1 MGHWS
6 GEMEFEFQEG
16 DGSFVPAGKTVNFIK
31 NHLGRSEVDEAVRLY
46 QSCKDDFGEE
56 LLADAK
62 GRGSAYIK
70 NLGQMFMKA
79 RDFKR
84 AGQCLMAAGD
94 HENAAKLFEQSYQF
108 KEAAELYAAGQL
120 FDRAAAVYERASM
133 FEQALAMYLKISDF
147 AHASECLVKMSRPFE
162 AGQLLIK
169 AGNQKGAIEILRR
182 IPAHDEKF
190 IESRLILG
198 ELASVHGY
206 KQLALK
212 FYLEAANLVG
222 VNERSVEM
230 FYRAGLLA
238 AELGLLDHA
247 RKLYKIVLATFPDYK
262 DAADRLARAA
272 AGEVPSAGAAGAIP
286 AMPTT
291 APQGVSGAA
300 AAKGDDVEPEGGLV
314 EVMKDFEYLKKLP
327 LFAELSLEEMKKLY
341 GLCDEATFSPGD
353 VLIEQGKTGRALYIV
368 RGGLIDI
375 LRSDGFAESLLAE
388 LGKGAYVG
396 EMSLLEEAPTSAK
409 VVAKNEVSA
418 FRIDR
423 QKFQH
428 LLEADDR
435 LAVKIFREFSR
446 ELSARLREA
455 NRKLGSGA

>member
-16 DGSFVPAGKTVNFIK
+16 DEGGNFVPAGKTINFIK
-31 NHLGRSEVDEAVRLY
+31 NHLGRGEIDEAVRLY

-56 LLADAK
+56 LLADAR

-84 AGQCLMAAGD
+84 AGLCLMAAGD

-120 FDRAAAVYERASM
+120 YDKAAAVYARASM
-133 FEQALAMYLKISDF
+133 FEQALNMYLKLSDY
-147 AHASECLVKMSRPFE
+147 ANASECLIKMSRPFE
-162 AGQLLIK
+162 AGQLLVK
-169 AGNQKGAIEILRR
+169 GGNQKAAIEIFRR

-198 ELASVHGY
+198 ELATVHGY

-212 FYLEAANLVG
+212 FYLEAAHLVG
-222 VNERSVEM
+222 VNEKSVEM

-247 RKLYKIVLATFPDYK
+247 TKLYKIILATFPDYK
-262 DAADRLARAA
+262 DAADRLVRASS
-272 AGEVPSAGAAGAIP
+272 GEIP
-286 AMPTT
+286 ASGPVPAAPIPTPVP
-291 APQGVSGAA
+291 APAA
-300 AAKGDDVEPEGGLV
+300 AAQKGDDELAPEGGLV

-327 LFAELSLEEMKKLY
+327 LFSELTLDEMKTLY
-341 GLCDEATFSPGD
+341 GLCDDAAYAPGD
-353 VLIEQGKTGRALYIV
+353 VLIEQGKTGRALYVI
-368 RGGLIDI
+368 RSGTISI
-375 LRSDGFAESLLAE
+375 LRADAIGETLLAE
-388 LGKGAYVG
+388 VGKGAYVG
-396 EMSLLEEAPTSAK
+396 EMSLLEEAPTSAR
-409 VVAKNEVSA
+409 VVARTEAQA

-423 QKFQH
+423 MKFQH
-428 LLEADDR
+428 LLDSNDR
-435 LAVKIFREFSR
+435 IAIKIYREFSR

-455 NRKLGSGA
+455 NRKLGAGG